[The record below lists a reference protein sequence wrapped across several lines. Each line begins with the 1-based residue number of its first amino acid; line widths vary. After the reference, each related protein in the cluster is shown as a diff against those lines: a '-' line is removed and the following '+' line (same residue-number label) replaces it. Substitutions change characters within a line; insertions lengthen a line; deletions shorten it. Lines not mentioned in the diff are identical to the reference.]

1 MHTRTTDVPLEH
13 LSVLQRVMQERVRA
27 ERGLLQL
34 GDMVYG
40 RLDGDGL
47 DIRDLIGDELGEAVA
62 LR

>member
-1 MHTRTTDVPLEH
+1 MYSRATDVPLEH

-34 GDMVYG
+34 GDIVYG
-40 RLDGDGL
+40 RLDGDRL
-47 DIRDLIGDELGEAVA
+47 DVSDLIGDELGEAVA